1 MKKLSLATGLFFYAM
16 TSCAEAETIEEPE
29 LFTYN
34 MSQIIAVAVMCERE
48 LTKEVTYMGN
58 AALIA
63 ATEQLGQEK
72 YSAITDQA
80 MLDLIGEVKG
90 DRVQWCFGKVMAVE
104 ASYSMDIY
112 K

>member
-1 MKKLSLATGLFFYAM
+1 MKMLSIATGLAFYAM
-16 TSCAEAETIEEPE
+16 ASYARAEPIEEPE

-34 MSQIIAVAVMCERE
+34 MSQIIAVSVMCERE

-58 AALIA
+58 AALTT

-72 YSAITDQA
+72 YSAIADQA
-80 MLDLIGEVKG
+80 MLDLIAEVKG
-90 DRVQWCFGKVMAVE
+90 DREQWCFGKVMAVE
-104 ASYSMDIY
+104 ASYTMEIF